1 MSKETETGNDW
12 RQGKRKT
19 GGGIKIVKGKLYAR
33 IQYVDEASGK
43 RKEKLRPA
51 QTRTHARILI
61 EQMRK
66 ELEQGGQTALQAD
79 KLSFREVADKYEK
92 IKLIPPVFQNGL
104 KILGSRSYQNQIYF
118 LKPLKEFFGRKPI
131 RHIKPSDL
139 EAYKA
144 HRLQTPIV
152 TERSVKKE
160 NPIKARKKF
169 IWKKVEVSRPRS
181 IAAVNRELSLLRQI
195 FVFAEA
201 EDYISR
207 NPFQRAKNIIS
218 AAAEVCRDRIL
229 STKEETL
236 LLAACENE
244 DRKHIAPII
253 ICALDTTMRK
263 GELLKLRFMDV
274 DFITG
279 VITVQ
284 ATNTKTETMRRI
296 GMSARI
302 KGELAH
308 LWELS
313 PKDKN
318 LLVFGIENNFNR
330 SWRSALKEA
339 DLLDTNLHFHDL
351 RHTAI
356 TRLIRGGV
364 PASEVMKISG
374 HTSMKTFQRYVNLTN
389 DSVMIAANL
398 LDKFNAER
406 FSEIATETASE
417 MVN

>member
-1 MSKETETGNDW
+1 MSKNAETEKDW

-33 IQYVDEASGK
+33 IQYVDEVSGK

-51 QTRTHARILI
+51 QNRTHARTLI
-61 EQMRK
+61 EQMRR
-66 ELEQGGQTALQAD
+66 ELEQSGQTTLQAD

-92 IKLIPPVFQNGL
+92 IKLIPPIFQNGI
-104 KILGSRSYQNQIYF
+104 KVMGSRSYQNQIYF
-118 LKPLKEFFGRKPI
+118 LKPLREFFGRKTI

-144 HRLQTPIV
+144 NRLQTPVV
-152 TERSVKKE
+152 TERSVKQE
-160 NPIKARKKF
+160 NPKKARKKF
-169 IWKKVEVSRPRS
+169 IWEKVKVSRPRS
-181 IAAVNRELSLLRQI
+181 IASVNRELSLLRQI

-201 EDYISR
+201 EDFISR

-218 AAAEVCRDRIL
+218 AAAEVCRDRTL
-229 STKEETL
+229 STREEKL

-244 DRKHIAPII
+244 DRKHIKPII

-263 GELLKLRFMDV
+263 GELLKLRWRDV
-274 DFITG
+274 DFRSG

-284 ATNTKTETMRRI
+284 ATNTKTETTRRI
-296 GMSARI
+296 GMSARV
-302 KGELAH
+302 KDELAQ

-313 PKDKN
+313 PKDES
-318 LLVFGIENNFNR
+318 LLVFGIENNINR
-330 SWRSALKEA
+330 AWRSALDKA

-351 RHTAI
+351 RHSSI

-389 DSVMIAANL
+389 DSVMVAANL

-406 FSEIATETASE
+406 FSEIEPETTSE